1 MEIVKIVA
9 LVAIVAALVGGLIW
23 WGTHQGQSTT
33 VATGPNGSPGQASVT
48 LPKPFESQIN
58 VVCQDN
64 GKAPVAHITEQASN
78 VDNTE
83 IRFEPAGSKNCGPA
97 NACKQ
102 ETWHMFARETYHLDL
117 DPEKSPHQGNTNDLG
132 SIECMCVCPPTS
144 SSCSNVDNT
153 PCPPNNPNCHVGVC
167 RH

>member
-58 VVCQDN
+58 VVC
-64 GKAPVAHITEQASN
+64 
-78 VDNTE
+78 
-83 IRFEPAGSKNCGPA
+83 
-97 NACKQ
+97 
-102 ETWHMFARETYHLDL
+102 
-117 DPEKSPHQGNTNDLG
+117 
-132 SIECMCVCPPTS
+132 
-144 SSCSNVDNT
+144 
-153 PCPPNNPNCHVGVC
+153 
-167 RH
+167 